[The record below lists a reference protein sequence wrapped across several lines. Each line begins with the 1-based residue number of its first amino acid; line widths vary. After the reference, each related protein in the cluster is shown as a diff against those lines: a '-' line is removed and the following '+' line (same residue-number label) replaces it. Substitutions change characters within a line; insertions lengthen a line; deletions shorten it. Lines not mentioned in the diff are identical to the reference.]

1 MVETA
6 FVLPVFLLFVLAIF
20 EFGHAFMVVQV
31 LKAAARQGARL
42 GVADNVTTADVQQEA
57 RNVMAGAID
66 PNQVTVMVKD
76 AGAFDSATPPT
87 DVTTLP
93 NAEVSDLEDG
103 DLFVVRVET
112 NYSNVRVLRLR
123 FLDGVVLS
131 GQTVMRH
138 E

>member
-42 GVADNVTTADVQQEA
+42 GVADNVTTAEVQQEA